1 MRGIEVQNWIFPSK
15 NTQVVSLEA
24 KPKQS
29 GLNIESICFSIV

>member
-15 NTQVVSLEA
+15 NTQVVSLE
-24 KPKQS
+24 PKQS